1 LDEETSEND
10 SAVMKHF
17 LSTVQVAIR
26 ISHALKQKIK
36 DYFDRLN
43 MTVENMEAIQLII
56 YSILKFPIFDYIDK
70 YEYLEK
76 SLSNVYT
83 SDYYIKWFQCFLTNN
98 QIRSGN
104 KEKNLLKLWI
114 QSSTRDFDKFI
125 SILMVIDQML
135 DALDTAVENDWF
147 RLYFID
153 CIIDLCFQQQS
164 IIP

>member
-1 LDEETSEND
+1 MDEETSEND
-10 SAVMKHF
+10 SAVTKHF

-26 ISHALKQKIK
+26 ISHGLKQKIK

-153 CIIDLCFQQQS
+153 CIIDLCFQQS